1 MSQADDI
8 LAYLKT
14 GATLTP
20 LEALSRFGCLRL
32 AARKRELC
40 EAGYRIETTIRRNGR
55 KYFAEYRLTDGAE
68 HGQNNGAEW
77 NQREG

>member
-1 MSQADDI
+1 MSQADEI

-14 GATLTP
+14 GASLTP

-32 AARKRELC
+32 APRCLELR

-55 KYFAEYRLTDGAE
+55 KWWAEYALARDDGD
-68 HGQNNGAEW
+68 
-77 NQREG
+77 

>member
-1 MSQADDI
+1 MSQSDEI

-32 AARKRELC
+32 APRCLELR

-55 KYFAEYRLTDGAE
+55 KYYAEYRLTTDSDS
-68 HGQNNGAEW
+68 GQNNGAE
-77 NQREG
+77 

>member
-1 MSQADDI
+1 MSQSDAI

-32 AARKRELC
+32 APRCLELR

-55 KYFAEYRLTDGAE
+55 KYFAEYRLTDSAE
-68 HGQNNGAEW
+68 RVHNDVAE
-77 NQREG
+77 

>member
-1 MSQADDI
+1 MSQSDDI

-14 GATLTP
+14 GASLTP

-32 AARKRELC
+32 APRCLELR

-55 KYFAEYRLTDGAE
+55 KYYAEYRLTTDSDS
-68 HGQNNGAEW
+68 GQNNGAE
-77 NQREG
+77 

>member
-32 AARKRELC
+32 APRCLELR

-68 HGQNNGAEW
+68 RVHNGNAD
-77 NQREG
+77 

>member
-1 MSQADDI
+1 MSQSDEI

-55 KYFAEYRLTDGAE
+55 KYHAEYRLTDWAERVHNDGAE
-68 HGQNNGAEW
+68 
-77 NQREG
+77 

>member
-1 MSQADDI
+1 MSQSDEI

-32 AARKRELC
+32 AARCRDMR

-55 KYFAEYRLTDGAE
+55 KYYAEYRLTTDSDS
-68 HGQNNGAEW
+68 GQNNGAE
-77 NQREG
+77 